1 MKLIGNNFVLPALQ
15 SNDKLALILIKVDQI
30 LMLTTL
36 SPKSKLT
43 AKISSP
49 PIIKNVNNILML
61 LLHYI

>member
-43 AKISSP
+43 TKML
-49 PIIKNVNNILML
+49 IIF
-61 LLHYI
+61 